1 METAGLI
8 GARDPRPRPRASQK
22 NTTSLLLSCPTRRV
36 RNQSV
41 CSPLRMAAAVYCFR
55 HTTTR
60 AGSLGRARR
69 IRASGVCGMWGGRI
83 CCFSRA
89 RDATRTHPRPPLRQ
103 THGITGQRP
112 CMCPAAAGENKRGRF
127 DLTGSGGLVDC
138 AALAEECMYVRA
150 GRWRGG
156 ALLLD
161 LRTSAERTR
170 ERRREAR
177 QRLEL
182 EGFHSHMGHVTWA
195 DGHGTI

>member
-1 METAGLI
+1 MFPSPYG
-8 GARDPRPRPRASQK
+8 GRR
-22 NTTSLLLSCPTRRV
+22 LLLSTHDDTGWLARSRAADPRV
-36 RNQSV
+36 G
-41 CSPLRMAAAVYCFR
+41 C
-55 HTTTR
+55 
-60 AGSLGRARR
+60 
-69 IRASGVCGMWGGRI
+69 MWHVGGRI

-195 DGHGTI
+195 DGHGSI